1 MALPLG
7 YGLPATLR
15 VLAVLCGIVV
25 ARRRLETYV
34 SPKHKGLLSS
44 PVGYYPTPLGALL
57 AVPVP
62 NMVFGVVAVSVSL
75 LSCQVVAV
83 VGGNKQHITATGKP
97 MQIELPSI
105 NTLYL

>member
-57 AVPVP
+57 AVPFRIWCP
-62 NMVFGVVAVSVSL
+62 AWW
-75 LSCQVVAV
+75 LSRCRC
-83 VGGNKQHITATGKP
+83 
-97 MQIELPSI
+97 
-105 NTLYL
+105 